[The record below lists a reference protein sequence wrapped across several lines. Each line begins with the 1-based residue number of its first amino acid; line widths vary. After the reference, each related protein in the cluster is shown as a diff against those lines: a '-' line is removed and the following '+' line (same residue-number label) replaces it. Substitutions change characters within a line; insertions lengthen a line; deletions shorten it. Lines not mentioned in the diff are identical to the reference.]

1 MSYAAENA
9 NELRAAALARYDE
22 LRRAVDQASKAV
34 IALRAD
40 ADVMDVLREANRFAL
55 ALDDLADMAEI
66 MRVNA
71 DKAIVT
77 CMSRIGCS
85 SFHDEH
91 QTIYT
96 RNNPAGVDIHDEK
109 AVPEECMTSP
119 EPKPDKA
126 KVRAYL
132 KENPGANF
140 ASLRPASVGLS
151 RRSNV

>member
-1 MSYAAENA
+1 VSYASENA
-9 NELRAAALARYDE
+9 NELRTACLARYDE
-22 LRRAVDQASKAV
+22 LRRTVDQASKAV
-34 IALRAD
+34 IKLRAD
-40 ADVMDVLREANRFAL
+40 ADVMDVLREANRYAL
-55 ALDDLADMAEI
+55 ALAELSDMAEI
-66 MRVNA
+66 MRANA
-71 DKAIVT
+71 DKAIAA

-96 RNNPAGVDIHDEK
+96 RHNPAGVDIHDER

-132 KENPGANF
+132 KEHPGANF
-140 ASLRPASVGLS
+140 ASLRPATIGLS
-151 RRSNV
+151 RRSL

>member
-1 MSYAAENA
+1 MSYASENA
-9 NELRAAALARYDE
+9 NELRTAALARYDE

-55 ALDDLADMAEI
+55 ALDELADMAEI

-96 RNNPAGVDIHDEK
+96 RNNPADVDIHDVA
-109 AVPEECMTSP
+109 AVPESCMSAP
-119 EPKPDKA
+119 KEPTPDKA
-126 KVRAYL
+126 KIRAYL
-132 KENPGANF
+132 KENPSANW
-140 ASLRPASVGLS
+140 ASLRPSSIGLS
-151 RRSNV
+151 RRSS